1 MKYLF
6 YVLPALVNIITGVFF
21 FITPK
26 RLADSGANSF
36 MVALTIA
43 VWAAVYAVTA
53 FSLGYIQNKRNATKL
68 IFIGQGILLASMVGL
83 LVFQAETMQYIWLLG
98 TGLGTAMFF
107 APFQMVVKMFEKED
121 HSLNSVAKST
131 GIYTFS
137 WSTGLASG
145 PFIAALVWG
154 MFSQEH
160 GWKYCYGINILL
172 ILFVIACV
180 IFMRKFV
187 NEKLRLEET
196 PVQDGKETEIP
207 AVKEAEFTRTLPD
220 LMVAAWVLTILGYI
234 GIMMMRTHLPDYC
247 TKTLR
252 MTTVEQGIVI
262 AVISYTQGLVGLGF
276 WKLGRRLYHPG
287 PAVITSIGGV
297 AALLIFALNSGWIP
311 YLLGAVLLGCFSG
324 MFCFLCTFHALV
336 HPEKTP
342 RYVSVNET
350 IVGVTS
356 TFAPLLGGY
365 LSMLINPVFPFYLCA
380 GLTFLA
386 MLSYLVLTWKY
397 RRF

>member
-43 VWAAVYAVTA
+43 VWAAVYAITA
-53 FSLGYIQNKRNATKL
+53 FSLGYVQNKRNATKL
-68 IFIGQGILLASMVGL
+68 IFIGQGILLASMTGL
-83 LVFQAETMQYIWLLG
+83 LVFQDVTMQYVWLLG

-121 HSLNSVAKST
+121 HSLESVARST

-154 MFSQEH
+154 LFSSEH

-172 ILFVIACV
+172 ILFVISCV
-180 IFMRKFV
+180 FFMRRFV
-187 NEKLRLEET
+187 NEKLRLEDEAAAGGKTSET
-196 PVQDGKETEIP
+196 PAGKESEL
-207 AVKEAEFTRTLPD
+207 TRSLPD

-234 GIMMMRTHLPDYC
+234 GITMMRTHLPDYC

-252 MTTVEQGIVI
+252 MTTMEQGIVI
-262 AVISYTQGLVGLGF
+262 AVISYTQGLVGFGF

-287 PAVITSIGGV
+287 PAVIASVGGV
-297 AALLIFALNSGWIP
+297 AALLIFALSSAWGL

-324 MFCFLCTFHALV
+324 MFCFLCTYHALV

-356 TFAPLLGGY
+356 TFAPLLGGF
-365 LSMLINPVFPFYLCA
+365 LSMRISPVFPFYLSA
-380 GLTFLA
+380 GLALLA
-386 MLSYLVLTWKY
+386 MLSYLGFTWKY